1 MIKKEKADKSDNKL
15 KIITA
20 AWELF
25 NQKGYEETTVDEII
39 ERTQTSKGTFYH
51 YFNSKEDLLSLLSY
65 MFDERYDELSVKLDA
80 DMNSFD
86 KLMMLSRECFSTIE
100 NDYSLDLVARMYSAH
115 LFSKNQKHLLDR
127 NRTYYKLLKNIITEG
142 QQRGQIR
149 EDMSPAEIIKMYTVA
164 ERALLYDWCVCNGEY
179 SLREYGCKMM
189 AMFLSEVK
197 GNE

>member
-1 MIKKEKADKSDNKL
+1 MIKQEKSDNKL

-25 NQKGYEETTVDEII
+25 NEKGYDETTVDEII
-39 ERTQTSKGTFYH
+39 EKTHTSKGTFYH

-65 MFDERYDELSVKLDA
+65 MFDERYEELSLKLDA

-86 KLMMLSRECFSTIE
+86 KLLLLSKECFETIE
-100 NDYSLDLVARMYSAH
+100 NDYSLELISRMYSAH
-115 LFSKNQKHLLDR
+115 LFLKNQKHLLDR

-149 EDMSPAEIIKMYTVA
+149 EDMSPSEIIKMYTIA
-164 ERALLYDWCVCNGEY
+164 ERALLYDWCACNGEY
-179 SLREYGCKMM
+179 SLRDYGCKVMN
-189 AMFLSEVK
+189 MFLSEIKEKV
-197 GNE
+197 